1 MNNIVARLTVTR
13 QNGQKIIVEVADGA
27 TFHKFYTYYRQ
38 TGNRRSTKY
47 FLRSGSRNDG
57 LTGSAHAKQAGLE
70 ALARQIGSITLMN
83 NPVVSSKIRIIKKR
97 AYRKLTTCSP
107 DQLGLTRVSDLQ
119 IHRPDISLIIPT
131 FNLLRKINRSKMHA
145 GAR

>member
-13 QNGQKIIVEVADGA
+13 QNGQKIIVEVAEGA

-57 LTGSAHAKQAGLE
+57 LTGAAHAKRAGLE
-70 ALARQIGSITLMN
+70 SVALQMQVITISN
-83 NPVVSSKIRIIKKR
+83 NPIVNTKLRIIRKR
-97 AYRKLTTCSP
+97 AYKKLT
-107 DQLGLTRVSDLQ
+107 
-119 IHRPDISLIIPT
+119 
-131 FNLLRKINRSKMHA
+131 
-145 GAR
+145 